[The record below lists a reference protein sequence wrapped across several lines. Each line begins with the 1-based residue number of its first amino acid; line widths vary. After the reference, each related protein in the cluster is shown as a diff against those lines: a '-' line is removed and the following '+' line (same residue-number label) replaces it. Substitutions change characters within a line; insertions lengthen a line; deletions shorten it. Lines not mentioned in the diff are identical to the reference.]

1 MIPVT
6 SKMTRKEL
14 ETFLMLTDQPQQE
27 RVGMFGWLGRRIDKR
42 LVRFLN
48 YFLSFVVTVSVNF

>member
-27 RVGMFGWLGRRIDKR
+27 GVGMFGWLGKRIDKR
-42 LVRFLN
+42 LVRF
-48 YFLSFVVTVSVNF
+48 F